1 MLFRTIARWLGY
13 APLSEMRPEGRT
25 SLENPA
31 VSLSDPQAWQDLGW
45 SQTSDAGEPV
55 TSSTM
60 LTVPPVWQAVG
71 MISGDVSRLP
81 LEVYSRSGDDRDTDP
96 KHPSWQLITPY
107 AWANPEASALSLW
120 RRLLVHALIWPRG
133 YCWIERDGGGRPT
146 GLFNLLPDRTSL
158 ERKRGKLWVIT
169 EVDNRLWAVDP
180 LDVLIVENISVDECT
195 AFGPLQAARHNIGLQ
210 LAKRKFTSRFYG
222 ASCHAGG
229 ILQVPPGASDKAV
242 RKVEESMTKH
252 RSGASEAFRALVLR
266 DGFKWHQTT
275 VSPDDAQAS
284 ETEEQEVRNVARF
297 YRMAPSRLG
306 VKESVSYNSE
316 EAARRAYYDE
326 TLSYWLAAIKSECN
340 LKLLTEAERT
350 GRTRF
355 IDYNIAA
362 WLWADT
368 QTVISV
374 GVQGVQWGIF
384 NRNEVRRWFNMN
396 SIPDGEGEIFWQ
408 PANMQEA
415 GAEPEP
421 QPAPL
426 IPDPGNDPPSPGS
439 EGSEPPDE
447 NQDDEANR

>member
-1 MLFRTIARWLGY
+1 MFQRIARWLGY
-13 APLSEMRPEGRT
+13 DIVPHRPAREGRT

-31 VSLSDPQAWQDLGW
+31 VSLNDPEAWADLGW
-45 SQTSDAGEPV
+45 SNTSDAGEPV
-55 TSSTM
+55 TRDTL

-81 LEVYSRSGDDRDTDP
+81 LEVYSRNGADREIDP
-96 KHPSWQLITPY
+96 AHPAWPIINPNG
-107 AWANPEASALSLW
+107 WANAETSALSLW

-133 YCWIERDGGGRPT
+133 FAWIERDGAGRPT

-169 EVDNRLWAVDP
+169 EIDNRLWAVDP
-180 LDVLIVENISVDECT
+180 VDVLIVENISVDECT
-195 AFGPLQAARHNIGLQ
+195 AFGPLQVARHNVGLQ

-242 RKVEESMTKH
+242 RKVEESIQKH

-326 TLSYWLAAIKSECN
+326 TLAYWLAAIKTEAN
-340 LKLLTEAERT
+340 LKLLSEVERT
-350 GRTRF
+350 GRRRF
-355 IDYNIAA
+355 IDYNVAA

-368 QTVISV
+368 QTTMAV

-384 NRNEVRRWFNMN
+384 SRNEVRRWYNMN
-396 SIPDGEGEIFWQ
+396 AIPGGYGDEFLQ
-408 PANMQEA
+408 PANMVPA
-415 GAEPEP
+415 GTQPAAADDPEP
-421 QPAPL
+421 GQ
-426 IPDPGNDPPSPGS
+426 DQDQDQ
-439 EGSEPPDE
+439 EG
-447 NQDDEANR
+447 QDDEQGDNSGNPAA